1 MSATN
6 PDLNSGPLRDIKV
19 VELGTAIAGPM
30 CGMLLGDMGAE
41 VIKIESPRKGDDSR
55 HWGQTVQGESPYFI
69 QYNRNKRSVAL
80 NIKSDEGRNILMKLM
95 KESDVLIENFRP
107 RTMEKLGLSYEKVS
121 KVNPRLVYCSV
132 SGFGQ
137 SGPYSELGGYD
148 AIMQGMSG
156 LMAVTG
162 EEGGPPL
169 RVGAPITDILAAL
182 YSAFAVSLAI
192 IARER
197 TGKGQWIDVSLFES
211 GLSAVAQWIT
221 ISALTGKPVRRFGNR
236 YPLLAP
242 YETFSTKDL
251 PIVVGVGNEETWK
264 RFCTAI
270 QREELTNDSRF
281 KTNANRIAPENRTA
295 LSKILQSIFLT
306 KSARHWIDLLWGAD
320 IPSGT
325 INSIEDLAKDSHLR
339 SRGAFA
345 SVKHRSLGEI
355 SIVTSMPKLLDT
367 PGSVRLPPPTLGEHT
382 KEVLR
387 ELGFPNGEISALK
400 SKGII

>member
-1 MSATN
+1 M
-6 PDLNSGPLRDIKV
+6 NSGPLREVKV
-19 VELGTAIAGPM
+19 IELGTAIAGPM

-41 VIKIESPRKGDDSR
+41 VTKIETPGKGDDSR
-55 HWGQTVQGESPYFI
+55 HWGQAVDGESPYFL

-80 NIKSDEGRNILMKLM
+80 NIKSDGGRNILMRLIKA
-95 KESDVLIENFRP
+95 SDVLIENFRP
-107 RTMEKLGLSYEKVS
+107 GTMKRLGLSYEEVHRA
-121 KVNPRLVYCSV
+121 NPRLVYCSV

-137 SGPYSELGGYD
+137 SGPYSGLGGYD

-182 YSAFAVSLAI
+182 YSALAISLAI

-197 TGKGQWIDVSLFES
+197 TGKGQWVDVSLFES
-211 GLSAVAQWIT
+211 GVSAVAQWIT
-221 ISALTGKPVRRFGNR
+221 ISALTRRPIRRFGNR

-242 YETFSTKDL
+242 YETFSTNDL

-264 RFCTAI
+264 RFCVAI
-270 QREELTNDSRF
+270 QREELTNDPRF
-281 KTNANRIAPENRTA
+281 KTNADRIAPENRNA
-295 LSKILQSIFLT
+295 LSKILQTIFLT
-306 KSARHWIDLLWGAD
+306 KSARDWVELLWGAD

-325 INSIEDLAKDSHLR
+325 INSIEDLAEDSHLK

-345 SVKHRSLGEI
+345 RVGHRSLGEI
-355 SIVTSMPKLLDT
+355 SLVTSMPKLSET

-382 KEVLR
+382 REVLL
-387 ELGFPNGEISALK
+387 ELGVPDAEIRALE